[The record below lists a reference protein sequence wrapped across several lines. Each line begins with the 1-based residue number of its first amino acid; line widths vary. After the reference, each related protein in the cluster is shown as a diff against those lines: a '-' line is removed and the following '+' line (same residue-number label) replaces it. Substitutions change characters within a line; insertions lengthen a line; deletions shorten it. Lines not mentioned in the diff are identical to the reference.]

1 MLLNSNH
8 SIYDIIETC
17 FLKTYFCVFLIDFI
31 GPQLTTNAIVP
42 LVANSVVA
50 FTCKVEQASQTIKV
64 QWECLGN
71 DTGTYRMST
80 KYGSVIKRT
89 AYLRYDNQTC
99 DCIVDIDGYIA
110 VASVQIQI
118 SSK

>member
-1 MLLNSNH
+1 M
-8 SIYDIIETC
+8 
-17 FLKTYFCVFLIDFI
+17 
-31 GPQLTTNAIVP
+31 
-42 LVANSVVA
+42 VANSVVV
-50 FTCKVEQASQTIKV
+50 FTCKIEQASRTIKV
-64 QWECLGN
+64 RWECLDN
-71 DTGTYRMST
+71 DTGTDRMST
-80 KYGSVIKRT
+80 KYASVIKRT